1 VEVEVSAIAPEVVV
15 EVPAKRQGVAEVGMG
30 VADQELKRRELDFR
44 VVNHLN
50 MNFTDPSLLDHQEVL
65 LRLKLSQFL
74 PSIFQQR
81 LMYLGLLNILTRSNS
96 LYNNPLPRPL
106 LLVSQVY
113 SSPWIQA

>member
-1 VEVEVSAIAPEVVV
+1 
-15 EVPAKRQGVAEVGMG
+15 MG
-30 VADQELKRRELDFR
+30 VADQELKRPEVDFR
-44 VVNHLN
+44 VVNRLN
-50 MNFTDPSLLDHQEVL
+50 MNFTDPNLLDHQGVL

-96 LYNNPLPRPL
+96 LYNNNPLPRPL
-106 LLVSQVY
+106 LLVSQAY

>member
-1 VEVEVSAIAPEVVV
+1 
-15 EVPAKRQGVAEVGMG
+15 MG

-65 LRLKLSQFL
+65 LRLKSSQFL

-96 LYNNPLPRPL
+96 LYNNNPLPRPL
-106 LLVSQVY
+106 LLVSQAY